1 MRQNNLSLVLYK
13 YLTQY
18 QQKTNSKA
26 GFSLIEV
33 LVVIA
38 LTAMLAAFAAPAITF
53 GNNPLKDSSNR
64 IAASFKLARAKA
76 MAQTSAVRIQP
87 VSATEFVMERAAR
100 CSDTTWTNISDR
112 VEKNGQFVY
121 EDLSFD
127 TPAQLTAVK
136 VNSSAVTPVTN
147 WNLCF
152 NSRGIADK
160 TVELTLKDMNTNK
173 QRTMEI
179 FVGGTVNLG
188 NIS

>member
-1 MRQNNLSLVLYK
+1 MRQNNQSLVLYK
-13 YLTQY
+13 YLVKPR
-18 QQKTNSKA
+18 QKTNTKA

-38 LTAMLAAFAAPAITF
+38 LTALLAAFAAPAITF
-53 GNNPLKDSSNR
+53 GNNPLKDTSNR

-76 MAQTSAVRIQP
+76 MAQTSAVRIRY
-87 VSATEFVMERAAR
+87 VSDTEFVMERAAR
-100 CSDTTWTNISDR
+100 CSDTTWTNISDK
-112 VEKNGQFVY
+112 VQKNGQLVY

-127 TPAQLTAVK
+127 SPTQLTAAK
-136 VNSSAVTPVTN
+136 VNGTAATRDTTL
-147 WNLCF
+147 NLCF

-160 TVELTLKDMNTNK
+160 TLELTLKDMNTNK
-173 QRTMEI
+173 QRTMEV